1 MTERIFN
8 LLRSRNLADNKP
20 FNGVLLVVLFTVFLS
35 TYVDAVISPQFGW
48 WHYYAW
54 RMAEGDVLYR
64 DIYLFMPPYFVFITR
79 ALYALFGNHLILYT
93 LLVGYPVRVGCLL
106 MIYTV
111 LCRFSK
117 PMYACLAVFF
127 GACLS
132 ATYQMDMLYDFNP
145 LTMFPCLLVVYI
157 FVKFYERLKSGRTA
171 YLYSFCIG
179 LLLSLIFCL
188 KQTFGITLSFTVV
201 VMTAVIYFREYEG
214 RRSDFRRY
222 VLLSLAGAF
231 VATLPLT
238 VYLTAYGCWREFF
251 DCIFSVGAAKGGT
264 DKILMRVVQVFSD
277 LRIWS
282 YIVVLIGVWALL
294 RVYYH
299 HHEPRHTEMG
309 MMLSNLVVVSM
320 FAALLADL
328 VAYADLPLKF
338 HSAMTFNSLVVK
350 WRVRVYMLLIDGG
363 FLLWLFKAFR
373 YFTNREQA
381 SSILLFTTLIAAHFF
396 TGVLSTDGLEELYLV
411 MYTPWLL
418 VLAFDAKCPYHKL
431 KNAVLLLVVAFFS
444 LTCVSMKLKYP
455 YSWQGWTEASI
466 APDNIRS
473 QVPGLEGISLPDS
486 VERRFAHIVD
496 LIEENTTSDDRV
508 FQFANIP
515 LFNLLTHRQIPGYVP
530 ITWFDVCSDSLA
542 VRVAAELRRHPPKM
556 LVWHNMIPLEW
567 GTVERVFRGGN
578 PSGQRELQRFF
589 ECDVP
594 LRYRCLYR
602 LPNGRDGTIEVW
614 LRKDD

>member
-1 MTERIFN
+1 MTEQIFN
-8 LLRSRNLADNKP
+8 LLRSRNLADNKI

-54 RMAEGDVLYR
+54 RMAEGDVLYK

-93 LLVGYPVRVGCLL
+93 LLVGYPVRLGCLL
-106 MIYTV
+106 MLYTV
-111 LCRFSK
+111 LCRLSK

-145 LTMFPCLLVVYI
+145 LTMFPCLLAMYF
-157 FVKFYERLKSGRTA
+157 FVKFFERLKAGRTA
-171 YLYSFCIG
+171 YVYSFCIG
-179 LLLSLIFCL
+179 LLLSLVFCL
-188 KQTFGITLSFTVV
+188 KQTFGITLTFTVV
-201 VMTAVIYFREYEG
+201 VMTAVIYFREFEG

-222 VLLSLAGAF
+222 ILLSIAGAI
-231 VATLPLT
+231 VAMLPL
-238 VYLTAYGCWREFF
+238 VLYLTYYDCWHEFF
-251 DCIFSVGAAKGGT
+251 DCIFSVGAAKGGM
-264 DKILMRVVQVFSD
+264 DKILMRVVHVFKD
-277 LRIWS
+277 MRIWS
-282 YIVVLIGVWALL
+282 YIVVLLAVYALL

-328 VAYADLPLKF
+328 VHHADQPLQI
-338 HSAMTFNSLVVK
+338 HSDITFNGWITK
-350 WRVRVYMLLIDGG
+350 WRVRVYMLLIDGS
-363 FLLWLFKAFR
+363 FLLWLYKAGR
-373 YFTNREQA
+373 YFTKREKA
-381 SSILLFTTLIAAHFF
+381 SSILLFTTLILAHFF

-418 VLAFDAKCPYHKL
+418 TMAFDAKCPYHKL
-431 KNAVLLLVVAFFS
+431 KNAALLLIVGFFS
-444 LTCVSMKLKYP
+444 LTCVSMKIRIP

-466 APDNIRS
+466 GKDNIRS
-473 QVPGLEGISLPDS
+473 SIEGLEGISLPDS
-486 VERRFAHIVD
+486 VERPFSDIVR
-496 LIEENTTSDDRV
+496 LIEENTTEDDRV

-542 VRVAAELRRHPPKM
+542 IQVADQLRKEPPKM
-556 LVWHNMIPLEW
+556 LVWHNMKASEW
-567 GTVERVFRGGN
+567 NYVELVFRGGN
-578 PSGQRELQRFF
+578 PSGQRALQEFF
-589 ECDVP
+589 EQDVP
-594 LRYRCLYR
+594 TLYQPLYR
-602 LPNGRDGTIEVW
+602 VDNGRDGTIELW
-614 LRKDD
+614 LRKDE